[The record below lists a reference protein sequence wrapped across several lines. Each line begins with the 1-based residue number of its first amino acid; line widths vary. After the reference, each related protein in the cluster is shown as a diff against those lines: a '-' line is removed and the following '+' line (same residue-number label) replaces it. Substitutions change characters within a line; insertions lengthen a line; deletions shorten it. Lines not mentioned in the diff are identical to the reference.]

1 MDSSEREAIDA
12 VITWVDGND
21 PNHKIKL
28 EKALGGLSR
37 KKIPGADNTRFGN
50 VNELKYSLLSIF
62 TFAPFIRKVFIV
74 TDEQDPEVGPYIKKY
89 FPERMEDIRIV
100 DHKEIFSGYERFLP
114 TFNSRSIEAVIW
126 RIEGLAD
133 NFIFLS
139 DDMFLVKEITQKDLF
154 VQNKP
159 VMRGTWLPKPVF
171 RNAWNALRKGVN
183 KHFLNNP
190 DFQPKP
196 SFHVGQWNAAELLGF
211 KWRYF
216 FSSHTPHTVNRKT
229 VAHFFSKNPGV
240 LEEQISYRFR
250 HNNQYN
256 CASFYY
262 HLEIRNGNRHFAAPS
277 FSFLHPFGRK
287 EGYIDRKIKE
297 CEQDPE
303 MIFMNI
309 QSLELCEREDQK
321 KIIDWMEKNLKIS
334 GPYHER

>member
-1 MDSSEREAIDA
+1 MESGEREPIDA

-21 PNHKIKL
+21 PNHKVKL
-28 EKALGGLSR
+28 EKALGGRSR

-50 VNELKYSLLSIF
+50 ANELKYCLLSIL

-100 DHKEIFSGYERFLP
+100 DHKEIFRGYERFLP
-114 TFNSRSIEAVIW
+114 TFNSRSIEAVLW

-139 DDMFLVKEITQKDLF
+139 DDMFLVKAIATEDLF
-154 VQNKP
+154 IHHKP
-159 VMRGTWLPKPVF
+159 VMRGVWLPKPVF

-183 KHFLNNP
+183 KHLLNNP

-229 VAHFFSKNPGV
+229 VEHFFSKNPEF
-240 LEEQISYRFR
+240 LEKQISYRFR
-250 HNNQYN
+250 HNDQYN

-262 HLEIRNGNRHFAAPS
+262 HLEIRKGNRHFAAPS

-287 EGYIDRKIKE
+287 EGYIDRKIRE
-297 CEQDPE
+297 CEEDPE
-303 MIFMNI
+303 IIFMNI
-309 QSLELCEREDQK
+309 QSLELCELKDQE
-321 KIIDWMEKNLKIS
+321 KIIGWMEKKLNL
-334 GPYHER
+334 